1 MEYEDGL
8 RELSDSM
15 KYSNI
20 HIIGVQEEEESTEGA
35 EVLFQKIRAE
45 NSLIWEREQTPRSR
59 RHRKPPTKST
69 EGNPHQDTVIKMA
82 KSADKERI

>member
-20 HIIGVQEEEESTEGA
+20 HIIGVQEEEEREKGA
-35 EVLFQKIRAE
+35 ETLFQEIIAE
-45 NSLIWEREQTPRSR
+45 KFSKLGKEIDIW
-59 RHRKPPTKST
+59 
-69 EGNPHQDTVIKMA
+69 M
-82 KSADKERI
+82 